1 MYSGVLSPQTLW
13 NDYKTT
19 LMSSYTIRYLYL
31 MVWEDNSYCLSF
43 PNTALPRRN
52 GTSVGAVG
60 GMMQEGAD
68 TLGDFR
74 TQDMLKGAGIGF
86 QLLLVLHVKSV
97 GKEPLGETV
106 TPDDAGGALPALV
119 RHLQSRPVGPQ

>member
-19 LMSSYTIRYLYL
+19 LMSSYTIRYIYL

-68 TLGDFR
+68 TLGDLQA
-74 TQDMLKGAGIGF
+74 QDMLEGAGI
-86 QLLLVLHVKSV
+86 
-97 GKEPLGETV
+97 
-106 TPDDAGGALPALV
+106 
-119 RHLQSRPVGPQ
+119 